1 MGGSELGPNMQFT
14 FFLQHCSG
22 SPIGDDGRTHQGAS
36 NISNL
41 CSIPH
46 MVVAVTKDE
55 GELQQLLSTATKAGC
70 PMAVSYPRGNRQ
82 GMPLQPDPGSY
93 QYAWVGK

>member
-1 MGGSELGPNMQFT
+1 MGVSELGPNMLFT
-14 FFLQHCSG
+14 FFLQRCSG

-46 MVVAVTKDE
+46 MVVAVPKDE

-82 GMPLQPDPGSY
+82 GVPLQPDPSSY
-93 QYAWVGK
+93 LYAGVRK